1 MYWKRTIV
9 AFKIRENKFPAL
21 GFRVDSKNVR
31 GGCTKNDPNLAKY
44 RPILIKFVSNDRE
57 DDGQI
62 HNKEKVMEK
71 RTTSL
76 VHGIME

>member
-1 MYWKRTIV
+1 MD
-9 AFKIRENKFPAL
+9 
-21 GFRVDSKNVR
+21 FRVNSEFK
-31 GGCTKNDPNLAKY
+31 GSMFKNDTNLAKY
-44 RPILIKFVSNDRE
+44 RPILIKFVSNDRK

-71 RTTSL
+71 RTSSL